1 MPDATPTA
9 FVAGATGLTGREV
22 VRALREG
29 GARVVAHVRPD
40 SPRLEHWRAH
50 FAALG
55 AEVDTT
61 PWAPQALT
69 ATLATLRPDWV
80 FALLGT
86 TRRRMRREGGDYA
99 TVDYGLTRMLIDAA
113 VASGARPRFV
123 YLSAVGVSARSKGA
137 YYAARWR
144 AEEDLRQSGL
154 PYAIAR
160 PSFIVGDRDEGRPME
175 RVGASLADGA
185 LAVVGLLG
193 GRSVAERYR
202 SRQAP
207 ALARALVRLA
217 AAPGGD
223 AVAADGFDLFTENR

>member
-1 MPDATPTA
+1 MSNATPTA

-22 VRALREG
+22 VRELCEG

-40 SPRLEHWRAH
+40 SPRLDDWRAR
-50 FAALG
+50 FGALG
-55 AEVDTT
+55 ATVDAT
-61 PWAPQALT
+61 PWELSAMT
-69 ATLATLRPDWV
+69 STLASLRPDWV

-86 TRRRMRREGGDYA
+86 TRKRMRSEGGDYE
-99 TVDYGLTRMLIDAA
+99 TIDYGLTRLLIDAA

-123 YLSAVGVSARSKGA
+123 YLSAVGVSARARGA

-160 PSFIVGDRDEGRPME
+160 PSFIVGERDEGRPME
-175 RVGASLADGA
+175 RVGASIADGA

-193 GRSVAERYR
+193 GRGVAARYR
-202 SRQAP
+202 SRRAP

-217 AAPGGD
+217 AAPVGD
-223 AVAADGFDLFTENR
+223 AVAADGFDLFAENR